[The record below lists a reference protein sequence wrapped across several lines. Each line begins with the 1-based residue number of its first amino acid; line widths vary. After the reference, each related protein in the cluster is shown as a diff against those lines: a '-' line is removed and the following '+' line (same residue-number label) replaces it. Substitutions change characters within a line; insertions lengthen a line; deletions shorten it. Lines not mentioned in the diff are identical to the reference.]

1 MKENN
6 LQQLYFSAIGF
17 YRSGID
23 AAMKIKNS
31 REDEAFIVVPVAATN
46 LSFSAELFL
55 KLLYFMKTEST
66 ELRLHKLSDIFAGL
80 PGKISAEVKRK
91 YEHFKEDDNNE
102 LVPVRYS
109 FNTTFGNENDQKMKY
124 KITDLTI
131 DQLLELHD
139 NSFVNWR
146 YVFESTTNY
155 MVYDYNFKLMS
166 NFIIALKV
174 IIDDNINFKNSEEL
188 NNTL

>member
-6 LQQLYFSAIGF
+6 LQQLYFSALGF
-17 YRSGID
+17 YRSGIN
-23 AAMKIKNS
+23 AALKIKNS
-31 REDEAFIVVPVAATN
+31 RGDEAFIVVPIAATN

-55 KLLYFMKTEST
+55 KLLYFMNTENT
-66 ELRLHKLSDIFAGL
+66 ELRLHKLSDIFDEL
-80 PGKISAEVKRK
+80 PGEISSEIKTK
-91 YEHFKEDDNNE
+91 YEHFKEDENDE

-109 FNTTFGNENDQKMKY
+109 FNTTVGNEKDQEIKY

-146 YVFESTTNY
+146 YVFESASNY

-174 IIDDNINFKNSEEL
+174 IIDNKIKFKNCEEL
-188 NNTL
+188 NNI